1 MKIIAKTLTMFAA
14 LSALSLPQQA
24 HTADDACL
32 ALKDFKLAGGRIDSV
47 GTMTPPE
54 PLDLGIKG
62 VPPLPVLNTY
72 CRVQGRLTPT
82 PGSDIR
88 IEVWLPPK
96 EKWNGK
102 FLGAGNAGYA
112 GNFTSP
118 YLFMGNAVGHGY
130 ASAGTDTGHV
140 NGQMGDRA
148 ASGAGWALGQ
158 PEKVID
164 YGNRANH
171 LTAAAAKSLVQAYY
185 GNAPKYSYFQG
196 CSNGGREALMEAQ
209 RYPEDYD
216 GIIAGA
222 PAYDWISLVAGMAW
236 NTLARDALPDG
247 MLPVAKLTVLQN
259 AVLEQCD
266 ALDGVSD
273 GWLDDPR
280 RCAFDPGTVQCKS
293 GDGDDCLSAAEVVA
307 VRKIYSGPKTAAGK
321 QIYPGFP
328 PGSEAAQWNQ
338 WLTGAETDA
347 AMFSTEYFRNMVF
360 EKPDWELAQLN
371 LDRDLPIA
379 RAKHDKI
386 MVSNNPDLRAFAK
399 RGGKLIMY
407 HGWGDAAIPA
417 QSTIAY
423 RDAVR
428 AKLGAAETDKF
439 MQLYM
444 VPGMNHCLGG
454 PGPSDFDMIA
464 AMERWVETKT
474 PPKEII
480 AAKYANEYAGLLGLP
495 PGDPVVSRPLC
506 PYPQVALYK
515 GQGST
520 DEAANFSCGLR

>member
-1 MKIIAKTLTMFAA
+1 
-14 LSALSLPQQA
+14 
-24 HTADDACL
+24 
-32 ALKDFKLAGGRIDSV
+32 
-47 GTMTPPE
+47 
-54 PLDLGIKG
+54 
-62 VPPLPVLNTY
+62 
-72 CRVQGRLTPT
+72 
-82 PGSDIR
+82 
-88 IEVWLPPK
+88 
-96 EKWNGK
+96 
-102 FLGAGNAGYA
+102 
-112 GNFTSP
+112 
-118 YLFMGNAVGHGY
+118 
-130 ASAGTDTGHV
+130 
-140 NGQMGDRA
+140 MGDRA

-185 GNAPKYSYFQG
+185 GSAPKYSYFQG

-328 PGSEAAQWNQ
+328 PGSEAEQWNQ

-399 RGGKLIMY
+399 RGGDFPHEHAVLDPHGFYSVRHSLAIMRCEIYDIVTAGDHDLVIGEVVHFESSPGEPLIF
-407 HGWGDAAIPA
+407 HRGAFGGLDEDALVPRGRVIGISDGEGW
-417 QSTIAY
+417 
-423 RDAVR
+423 
-428 AKLGAAETDKF
+428 
-439 MQLYM
+439 M
-444 VPGMNHCLGG
+444 
-454 PGPSDFDMIA
+454 
-464 AMERWVETKT
+464 
-474 PPKEII
+474 
-480 AAKYANEYAGLLGLP
+480 
-495 PGDPVVSRPLC
+495 
-506 PYPQVALYK
+506 
-515 GQGST
+515 
-520 DEAANFSCGLR
+520 